1 MLFSQRYYHQK
12 KTVMKKNTITRFL
25 PVYVG
30 LFLMFCFAT
39 CTPDPTDPVPADSD
53 STVTEIPPID
63 YTPEVND
70 PVTNDFTMLK
80 ACIGSNSG
88 DAANLLTQNGF
99 ILNEDLYTK
108 TVENVTKNISIW
120 PSGVVKQ
127 GELYVKGE
135 ELPVMMPIFKQ
146 WMQEFH
152 ASSAFPKLVRSSY
165 SMRVDGNSQS
175 FDSYEA
181 FMSALGASTSYSDYL
196 SINFSGNDIYSNV
209 YEIFLNISGH
219 MKWVE
224 LRIYNARAGQ
234 PSDEFPES
242 DLPEEDLHKNI
253 LISKVDYLTFRPRG
267 FYAMN
272 VQNPVS
278 SGNEIPFVAQYQAP
292 GDFGWFKLFYQT
304 TDNLLAHGSIVWMG
318 CGELEFPESF
328 RAGQKLS
335 NGLPYPGQTKIAF
348 INDEGQYCTVSAA
361 QEVGLQRIWQT
372 LSKQEEFQHYY
383 NNTHKKV
390 AVYLYTPSVGIGN
403 PADWYYLVFTEQ

>member
-12 KTVMKKNTITRFL
+12 KTVMKKNTITHYL
-25 PVYVG
+25 PAIFG
-30 LFLMFCFAT
+30 LFLMFCLAA

-120 PSGVVKQ
+120 SSGVVKQ

-152 ASSAFPKLVRSSY
+152 ASSAFSKLVRASY
-165 SMRVDGNSQS
+165 SMRVDGNNQS
-175 FDSYEA
+175 VDSYEA
-181 FMSALGASTSYSDYL
+181 FMSALETISPNSKV
-196 SINFSGNDIYSNV
+196 SISFYGNDIYANV
-209 YEIFLNISGH
+209 YEIYISAGDYDH
-219 MKWVE
+219 WVE
-224 LRIYNARAGQ
+224 LNIYNARAGQ
-234 PSDEFPES
+234 PSDEFTES
-242 DLPEEDLHKNI
+242 DLQEADLHKTI

-278 SGNEIPFVAQYQAP
+278 SGNEIPFVAQFQAP
-292 GDFGWFKLFYQT
+292 ADFGWFKLFYQT
-304 TDNLLAHGSIVWMG
+304 TDNLLAYGSIVWMG
-318 CGELEFPESF
+318 CGHLEFPETF
-328 RAGQKLS
+328 RAGQKLNS
-335 NGLPYPGQTKIAF
+335 GLPYPGQSKIAF

-390 AVYLYTPSVGIGN
+390 AVYLYTPSMGLGD

>member
-1 MLFSQRYYHQK
+1 
-12 KTVMKKNTITRFL
+12 MKKNTITHYL
-25 PVYVG
+25 PAFVG
-30 LFLMFCFAT
+30 LFLMFCLAA
-39 CTPDPTDPVPADSD
+39 CTIDPVDPVPADPD

-80 ACIGSNSG
+80 ACVGSNSG

-99 ILNEDLYTK
+99 ILNEDRYTK
-108 TVENVTKNISIW
+108 TVENVTKIVSIW
-120 PSGVVKQ
+120 PSGVVQQ
-127 GELYVKGE
+127 GELYVKDA
-135 ELPVMMPIFKQ
+135 ELPVMLPIFKQ

-152 ASSAFPKLVRSSY
+152 ASSAFSKLVRASY
-165 SMRVDGNSQS
+165 SMRVDGNNQS

-181 FMSALGASTSYSDYL
+181 FMSALEASSSYSSYL
-196 SINFSGNDIYSNV
+196 SINFYGNDIYSNV
-209 YEIFLNISGH
+209 YEIFLNISGQ

-234 PSDEFPES
+234 PSDEFTEN
-242 DLPEEDLHKNI
+242 DLQEEDLHKTI

-318 CGELEFPESF
+318 CGNLEFPESF
-328 RAGQKLS
+328 RAGQKLNS
-335 NGLPYPGQTKIAF
+335 GLPYPGQSKIAF
-348 INDEGQYCTVSAA
+348 INDQGQYCTVNAA
-361 QEVGLQRIWQT
+361 QEIDLQRIWQT

-383 NNTHKKV
+383 SNTHKKV
-390 AVYLYTPSVGIGN
+390 AVYLYTPSMGLGD

>member
-1 MLFSQRYYHQK
+1 MK
-12 KTVMKKNTITRFL
+12 KTTITQLL
-25 PVYVG
+25 PVFVG
-30 LFLMFCFAT
+30 LFLMFCLAA
-39 CTPDPTDPVPADSD
+39 CTPDPVNPVPADSD

-152 ASSAFPKLVRSSY
+152 ASSAFSKLVRASY
-165 SMRVDGNSQS
+165 SMRVDGNNQPV
-175 FDSYEA
+175 DSYEA
-181 FMSALGASTSYSDYL
+181 FMSALETISPNSKV
-196 SINFSGNDIYSNV
+196 SISFYGNDIYANV
-209 YEIFLNISGH
+209 YEIYISAGDYDH
-219 MKWVE
+219 WVE
-224 LRIYNARAGQ
+224 LNIYNARAGQ
-234 PSDEFPES
+234 PSDEFTES
-242 DLPEEDLHKNI
+242 DLQEADLHKTI

-292 GDFGWFKLFYQT
+292 CDFGWFKLFYQN
-304 TDNLLAHGSIVWMG
+304 TDNLLAYGSIVWMG
-318 CGELEFPESF
+318 CGQLAFPESF

-335 NGLPYPGQTKIAF
+335 SGLPYPGQSKIAF
-348 INDEGQYCTVSAA
+348 INNGGHYCTVNAN
-361 QEVGLQRIWQT
+361 QEIDLQRIWQT
-372 LSKQEEFQHYY
+372 LSKQVEFQHYY
-383 NNTHKKV
+383 NNSSKKV
-390 AVYLYTPSVGIGN
+390 AVYLYTPSVGVGD

>member
-1 MLFSQRYYHQK
+1 
-12 KTVMKKNTITRFL
+12 MKKSPFSHYL
-25 PVYVG
+25 PAFVW
-30 LFLMFCFAT
+30 LFLMFCLVA
-39 CTPDPTDPVPADSD
+39 CTQDPVDPTPVDPDP
-53 STVTEIPPID
+53 TVTEIPPID

-80 ACIGSNSG
+80 ACVGSNSG
-88 DAANLLTQNGF
+88 DAADLLTQNGF
-99 ILNEDLYTK
+99 LLNEDRYTK
-108 TVENVTKNISIW
+108 TVENVTKIISIW

-127 GELYVKGE
+127 GELYVKDE
-135 ELPVMMPIFKQ
+135 ELPVMLPIFKQ

-181 FMSALGASTSYSDYL
+181 FMSALWASTSYSDYL

-209 YEIFLNISGH
+209 YEIFLNISGY

-335 NGLPYPGQTKIAF
+335 NGLPYPGQSKIAF
-348 INDEGQYCTVSAA
+348 INDEGQYCTVNAA

-372 LSKQEEFQHYY
+372 LSKQWEFQHYY
-383 NNTHKKV
+383 NNSHKKV
-390 AVYLYTPSVGIGN
+390 AVYLYTPSMGLGD

>member
-1 MLFSQRYYHQK
+1 
-12 KTVMKKNTITRFL
+12 MKKNTITRFL

-390 AVYLYTPSVGIGN
+390 AVYLYTPSMGLGD

>member
-1 MLFSQRYYHQK
+1 
-12 KTVMKKNTITRFL
+12 MKKNTITHYL
-25 PVYVG
+25 PAFVG
-30 LFLMFCFAT
+30 LFLMFCLAA
-39 CTPDPTDPVPADSD
+39 CTPDPTDPIPADSD

-80 ACIGSNSG
+80 ACVGSNSG

-99 ILNEDLYTK
+99 LLNEDRYTK
-108 TVENVTKNISIW
+108 TVENVTKIVSIW
-120 PSGVVKQ
+120 PSGVVQQ
-127 GELYVKGE
+127 GELYVKDA
-135 ELPVMMPIFKQ
+135 ELPVMLPIFKQ

-152 ASSAFPKLVRSSY
+152 ASSAFSKLVRASY
-165 SMRVDGNSQS
+165 SMRVDGNNQS

-181 FMSALGASTSYSDYL
+181 FMSALEASSSYSSYL
-196 SINFSGNDIYSNV
+196 SINFYGNDIYSNV
-209 YEIFLNISGH
+209 YEIFLNISGQ

-234 PSDEFPES
+234 PSDEFTEN
-242 DLPEEDLHKNI
+242 DLQEEDLHKTI

-304 TDNLLAHGSIVWMG
+304 TDNLLAYGSIVWMG
-318 CGELEFPESF
+318 CGHLEFPETF
-328 RAGQKLS
+328 RAGQKLNS
-335 NGLPYPGQTKIAF
+335 GLPYPGQSKIAF
-348 INDEGQYCTVSAA
+348 INDEGQYCTVNAA
-361 QEVGLQRIWQT
+361 QEIDLQRIWQT

-383 NNTHKKV
+383 SNTHKKV
-390 AVYLYTPSVGIGN
+390 AVYLYTPSMGLGD

>member
-1 MLFSQRYYHQK
+1 
-12 KTVMKKNTITRFL
+12 MKKNTITHYL
-25 PVYVG
+25 PAFVG
-30 LFLMFCFAT
+30 LFLMFCFAA
-39 CTPDPTDPVPADSD
+39 CTHDPVDPTPVDPDP
-53 STVTEIPPID
+53 TVTEIPPID

-80 ACIGSNSG
+80 ACVGSNSG
-88 DAANLLTQNGF
+88 DAADLLTQNGF
-99 ILNEDLYTK
+99 LLNEDRYTK
-108 TVENVTKNISIW
+108 TVENVTKIISIW

-127 GELYVKGE
+127 GELYVKDE
-135 ELPVMMPIFKQ
+135 ELPVMLPIFKQ

-152 ASSAFPKLVRSSY
+152 ASSAFSKLVRSSY

-175 FDSYEA
+175 VDSYEA
-181 FMSALGASTSYSDYL
+181 FMTALEAISPNSNV
-196 SINFSGNDIYSNV
+196 SITFYGNDIYANV
-209 YEIFLNISGH
+209 YEIFIMAGEYTH
-219 MKWVE
+219 WVE

-292 GDFGWFKLFYQT
+292 GDFGWFKLFYQN
-304 TDNLLAHGSIVWMG
+304 TDNLLAYGSIVWMG

-328 RAGQKLS
+328 RAGQKLNS
-335 NGLPYPGQTKIAF
+335 GLPYPGQSKIAY
-348 INDEGQYCTVSAA
+348 INDGGQYCTVDAA

-383 NNTHKKV
+383 NNSHKKV
-390 AVYLYTPSVGIGN
+390 AVYLYTPSMGIGD

>member
-1 MLFSQRYYHQK
+1 MK
-12 KTVMKKNTITRFL
+12 KTSSWRYLPTIVGIFL
-25 PVYVG
+25 II
-30 LFLMFCFAT
+30 CFAA
-39 CTPDPTDPVPADSD
+39 CKPEPEEPTPSDPDV
-53 STVTEIPPID
+53 VEITPIE
-63 YTPEVND
+63 YTPEVSD

-80 ACIGSNSG
+80 ACIGTTSG
-88 DAANLLTQNGF
+88 DAADLLTQNGF
-99 ILNEDLYTK
+99 LFNGERYTK
-108 TVENVTKNISIW
+108 TVENVTKIVSIW

-127 GELYVKGE
+127 GELYVKDE
-135 ELPVMMPIFKQ
+135 DFPVMMPILKQ

-152 ASSAFPKLVRSSY
+152 ASSAFSKLVRSSY
-165 SMRVDGNSQS
+165 SMRVDGNNQS

-181 FMSALGASTSYSDYL
+181 FISALDAISPNSNVSNI
-196 SINFSGNDIYSNV
+196 SFNGNDIYANV
-209 YEIFLNISGH
+209 YEIFLYMDDH

-234 PSDEFPES
+234 PVDEFTES
-242 DLPEEDLHKNI
+242 DLEAADLQKNI

-278 SGNEIPFVAQYQAP
+278 SGNEIPFVAQYQEP

-304 TDNLLAHGSIVWMG
+304 TDNLLAYGSIIWSG
-318 CGELEFPESF
+318 CGQLEFPEF
-328 RAGQKLS
+328 FKAGQKLNS
-335 NGLPYPGQTKIAF
+335 GLPYPGQSKIAF
-348 INDEGQYCTVSAA
+348 INNGGHYCTVNAEH
-361 QEVGLQRIWQT
+361 EVELQRIWQT

-383 NNTHKKV
+383 GNSHKKV

>member
-1 MLFSQRYYHQK
+1 
-12 KTVMKKNTITRFL
+12 MKKNTITHYL
-25 PVYVG
+25 PAFVG
-30 LFLMFCFAT
+30 LFLMFCLAA

-80 ACIGSNSG
+80 ACVGSNSG

-99 ILNEDLYTK
+99 LLNEDRYTK
-108 TVENVTKNISIW
+108 TVENVTKIVSIW
-120 PSGVVKQ
+120 PSGVVQQ
-127 GELYVKGE
+127 GELYVKDA
-135 ELPVMMPIFKQ
+135 ELPVMLPIFKQ

-152 ASSAFPKLVRSSY
+152 ASSAFSKLVRASY
-165 SMRVDGNSQS
+165 SMRVDGNNQS

-181 FMSALGASTSYSDYL
+181 FMSALEASSSYSSYL
-196 SINFSGNDIYSNV
+196 SINFYGNDIYSNV
-209 YEIFLNISGH
+209 YEIFLNISGQ

-234 PSDEFPES
+234 PSDEFTEN
-242 DLPEEDLHKNI
+242 DLQEEDLHKTI

-304 TDNLLAHGSIVWMG
+304 TDNLLAYGSIVWMG
-318 CGELEFPESF
+318 CGHLEFPETF
-328 RAGQKLS
+328 RAGQKLNS
-335 NGLPYPGQTKIAF
+335 GLPYPGQSKIAF
-348 INDEGQYCTVSAA
+348 INDEGQYCTVNAA
-361 QEVGLQRIWQT
+361 QEIDLQRIWQT

-383 NNTHKKV
+383 SNTHKKV
-390 AVYLYTPSVGIGN
+390 AVYLYTPSMGLGD

>member
-1 MLFSQRYYHQK
+1 MFLIIVVEKKGAMLPRVAPELSDKTYWMYKGAYLIDQQWSIKAAGVRQRH
-12 KTVMKKNTITRFL
+12 
-25 PVYVG
+25 
-30 LFLMFCFAT
+30 
-39 CTPDPTDPVPADSD
+39 
-53 STVTEIPPID
+53 ID
-63 YTPEVND
+63 QAQSVNLYI
-70 PVTNDFTMLK
+70 TNDFTMLK
-80 ACIGSNSG
+80 ACVGSNSG
-88 DAANLLTQNGF
+88 DAADLLTQNGF
-99 ILNEDLYTK
+99 LLNEDRYTK
-108 TVENVTKNISIW
+108 TVENVTKIISIW

-127 GELYVKGE
+127 GELYVKDE
-135 ELPVMMPIFKQ
+135 ELPVMLPIFKQ

-209 YEIFLNISGH
+209 YEIFLNISGY

-304 TDNLLAHGSIVWMG
+304 TDNLLAYGSIVWMG
-318 CGELEFPESF
+318 CGHLEFPETF
-328 RAGQKLS
+328 RAGQKLNS
-335 NGLPYPGQTKIAF
+335 GLPYPGQSKIAF

-390 AVYLYTPSVGIGN
+390 AVYLYTPSMGLGD